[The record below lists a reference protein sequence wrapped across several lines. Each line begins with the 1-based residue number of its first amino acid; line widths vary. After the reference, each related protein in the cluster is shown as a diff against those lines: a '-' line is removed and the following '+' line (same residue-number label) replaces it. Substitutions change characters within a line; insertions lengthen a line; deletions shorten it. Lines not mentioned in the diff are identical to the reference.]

1 MVSQTPQI
9 RILLQYTFT
18 HIRHMT
24 TGSFVESSS
33 FSGIMNGNITP
44 SSESTITAAVDDC
57 IRGVI
62 TPSIGLVG
70 VIGNVLNLGILSW
83 RSWRRDDDTMEKVAL
98 VGLIALAVSDLCF
111 CLTILPHFASWR
123 AFYYFDEP
131 SFGLYFR
138 AYGHYFNDIFIKIST
153 WLTMIVATAR

>member
-1 MVSQTPQI
+1 
-9 RILLQYTFT
+9 
-18 HIRHMT
+18 MT
-24 TGSFVESSS
+24 TGSFVESST
-33 FSGIMNGNITP
+33 FNRIMNVSVT
-44 SSESTITAAVDDC
+44 SEATITEAVDDC
-57 IRGVI
+57 IKGLI
-62 TPSIGLVG
+62 IPSIGLVG

-111 CLTILPHFASWR
+111 CLTILPNFASWR
-123 AFYYFDEP
+123 TYYGFDNP